1 MHGYGS
7 FRRFSPPD
15 LLENDRPGNGFVQAR
30 QPASV
35 NLLQRATT
43 GCIWPQ
49 EHCWTAF
56 VDEVRAVRPMDCSIR
71 VIGMKRGQDA
81 QSTSR
86 AKFFLL

>member
-1 MHGYGS
+1 
-7 FRRFSPPD
+7 
-15 LLENDRPGNGFVQAR
+15 
-30 QPASV
+30 
-35 NLLQRATT
+35 
-43 GCIWPQ
+43 
-49 EHCWTAF
+49 

>member
-1 MHGYGS
+1 MAPFVGFH
-7 FRRFSPPD
+7 RRISWGN
-15 LLENDRPGNGFVQAR
+15 ERPGNGFVQAR

-56 VDEVRAVRPMDCSIR
+56 VDEARAVRQMNCSIR
-71 VIGMKRGQDA
+71 VIGMKRGQNA
-81 QSTSR
+81 QSRSR